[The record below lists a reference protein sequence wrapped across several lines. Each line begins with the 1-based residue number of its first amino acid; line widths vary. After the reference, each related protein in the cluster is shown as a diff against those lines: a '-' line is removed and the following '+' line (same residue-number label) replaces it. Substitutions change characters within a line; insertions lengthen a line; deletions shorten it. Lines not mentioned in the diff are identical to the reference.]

1 MNKKNVKWSIRDLQ
15 KKYDIIEFVEY
26 QREPTVWNIENKRKL
41 IDSIL
46 RNFDMANIYL
56 YKRDDGNYECIDG
69 RQRINAI
76 YSFLGLNEQH
86 EAEGD
91 NDRYDN
97 NFKFISSD
105 ELLGTTEL
113 QEFNNQRWKDL
124 SPAQQKRIL
133 DYDFNVLEISDID
146 KEEEL
151 NLMFL
156 RLQLGMPLNAGEK
169 LKAMMGAMRD
179 FIFKDSIHHKAL
191 GQHDYF
197 DYLNIPKRRFSKELT
212 AAQIAINFFSLNY
225 SKSMRRAR
233 FIDLQDFFKTHI
245 KFTTDQSNIALLLE
259 ERLNDVNNFLP
270 KKNKLNLKNRAIGLT
285 VFFFI
290 NELIEE
296 GQEDKIPKFIEF
308 LLLFLKKLKEQ
319 VEKGIDIDR
328 QYRDLLRF
336 QTYISQAAVEKYAI
350 EGRQKFL
357 KDYFDYFLKTNKIK
371 GD

>member
-1 MNKKNVKWSIRDLQ
+1 MNKRNVKWAIRDLP
-15 KKYDIIEFVEY
+15 KKYDIIEYPEY
-26 QREPTVWNIENKRKL
+26 QREPTVWNLEKKRKL

-46 RNFDMANIYL
+46 RNFDMASIYL

-91 NDRYDN
+91 DDRYDN

-113 QEFNNQRWKDL
+113 QDFNNKRWTDL
-124 SPAQQKRIL
+124 SKKQREKIL
-133 DYDFNVLEISDID
+133 DYEFNVLEISDID
-146 KEEEL
+146 KEAEL

-156 RLQLGMPLNAGEK
+156 RLQLGAHLNAGEK
-169 LKAMMGAMRD
+169 LNAMLGDMRD
-179 FIFKDSIHHKAL
+179 FIFKDLTGDRSL
-191 GQHDYF
+191 GKHPYF

-212 AAQIAINFFSLNY
+212 AAQISINFFSLKQ
-225 SKSMRRAR
+225 STSFRRAR
-233 FIDLQDFFKTHI
+233 FADLQEFFKMHI
-245 KFTTDQSNIALLLE
+245 KFNKDQNRIASLLK
-259 ERLNDVNNFLP
+259 ERLNEVNEALP
-270 KKNKLNLKNRAIGLT
+270 REEKLNLKNRAIGIS

-290 NELIEE
+290 SELIED
-296 GQEDKIPKFIEF
+296 GQQSRISKFIKF
-308 LLLFLKKLKEQ
+308 LRLFLTRLKEQ
-319 VEKGIDIDR
+319 VEKGIDIDEK
-328 QYRDLLRF
+328 YRDLLKF

-350 EGRQKFL
+350 ENRQNFL
-357 KDYFDYFLKTNKIK
+357 KEYFVYFLKENKIL